1 MNKNRFYT
9 LSFILL
15 MIFGIFSCKN
25 DLDEIRAFA
34 NEEELPNIT
43 VEGLHAEYSV
53 NANLQVRLLAPIAY
67 RYTDINEE
75 YSLFPE
81 GITLNFF
88 NIEGKVHSSLRADYG
103 IYFEAK
109 GFAKAKGNVI
119 LTNMN
124 NSVLKTEELYLDEKE
139 EKIYTDKVVNIKDKD
154 GFEITG
160 KGGFESN
167 MDFTVYRFTDVSGNK
182 IIDDDEEQELTGR
195 EPSEDA
201 KRDELR

>member
-1 MNKNRFYT
+1 MHSIRFRLT
-9 LSFILL
+9 LFSAII
-15 MIFGIFSCKN
+15 IFSLFSCKN
-25 DLDEIRAFA
+25 DLDEIRALT
-34 NEEELPNIT
+34 NEEDLPNVT
-43 VEGLHAEYSV
+43 VVGLNSEYSV
-53 NANLQVRLLAPIAY
+53 NANIQVKLVTPLAY

-81 GITLNFF
+81 GITLNFY
-88 NIEGKVHSSLRADYG
+88 NQESKVHSSLRADYG

-124 NSVLKTEELYLDEKE
+124 GSILKTEELYLNEKE
-139 EKIYTDKVVNIKDKD
+139 EKIYTDKTVNIKDKD

-167 MDFTVYRFTDVSGNK
+167 MDFTIYRFTDVTGNK
-182 IIDDDEEQELTGR
+182 IIDEEEEEELTGR
-195 EPSEDA
+195 NTNAP
-201 KRDELR
+201 K